1 MKQTSHAKQFRK
13 QVLSTDNLS
22 LSRAQM
28 FQIYLVIKLF
38 NVNPQLWDLM
48 SNLESYIME
57 R

>member
-48 SNLESYIME
+48 SNLESYVME